1 MGTWQKELDKVCAQ
15 SETNKKFIEKQQ
27 KYYQK
32 VADAAQAFVSGWT
45 KANAQFTKTLNELLD
60 LAEEAAKP
68 AAELMV
74 LEDELTIAQD
84 FGDKAEIKKVEA
96 KMKPLIA
103 AFEAKK
109 RRPQD
114 GRRRKQDRRRNDQ
127 TLRSNYRRNRLIQLS
142 PARPSHSL
150 QRICIAGRTFRFDPR
165 FAHVR
170 IAANRVV
177 LRSYCLTTV

>member
-1 MGTWQKELDKVCAQ
+1 MGTWQKELDRVCAQ

-74 LEDELTIAQD
+74 LEDELTVAQD

-96 KMKPLIA
+96 KMKPLITT
-103 AFEAKK
+103 FEATKK
-109 RRPQD
+109 EGLKKAEEGNKID
-114 GRRRKQDRRRNDQ
+114 DEMIK
-127 TLRSNYRRNRLIQLS
+127 LS
-142 PARPSHSL
+142 EVV
-150 QRICIAGRTFRFDPR
+150 T
-165 FAHVR
+165 
-170 IAANRVV
+170 AAIG
-177 LRSYCLTTV
+177 

>member
-27 KYYQK
+27 KHYQK
-32 VADAAQAFVSGWT
+32 IADAAQAYVSDWT

-103 AFEAKK
+103 AFEATKK
-109 RRPQD
+109 EGLKKAEEGNKID
-114 GRRRKQDRRRNDQ
+114 DEMIKV
-127 TLRSNYRRNRLIQLS
+127 SEAIS
-142 PARPSHSL
+142 
-150 QRICIAGRTFRFDPR
+150 
-165 FAHVR
+165 
-170 IAANRVV
+170 AAIG
-177 LRSYCLTTV
+177 

>member
-45 KANAQFTKTLNELLD
+45 KANAQFTKTLDALLD

-84 FGDKAEIKKVEA
+84 FGDKAEIKKVEG

-103 AFEAKK
+103 AFGAKK
-109 RRPQD
+109 KEGLKMAEEGNKID
-114 GRRRKQDRRRNDQ
+114 DEMIK
-127 TLRSNYRRNRLIQLS
+127 LS
-142 PARPSHSL
+142 EA
-150 QRICIAGRTFRFDPR
+150 IT
-165 FAHVR
+165 
-170 IAANRVV
+170 AAVG
-177 LRSYCLTTV
+177 